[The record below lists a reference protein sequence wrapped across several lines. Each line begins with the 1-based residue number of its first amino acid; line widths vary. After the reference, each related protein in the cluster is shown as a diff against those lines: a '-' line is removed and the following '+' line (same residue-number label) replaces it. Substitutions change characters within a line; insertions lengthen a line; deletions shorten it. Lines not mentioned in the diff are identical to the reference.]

1 MSKEYSYPL
10 NLDWSTDELIVVTQL
25 LQLVEDAYEG
35 GVKGQAVLDQY
46 QKFKQVVPAKSEEN
60 QIGKEFATNSGYVL
74 YDVIK
79 TAKES
84 SQNVIRLETTHG

>member
-10 NLDWSTDELIVVTQL
+10 NLDWSTDELITVTQL

-35 GVKGQAVLDQY
+35 GVKRQTVLDQY
-46 QKFKQVVPAKSEEN
+46 QKFKQVVPAKSEES
-60 QIGKEFATNSGYVL
+60 QLGKEFATNSGYVL

-79 TAKES
+79 AAKES
-84 SQNVIRLETTHG
+84 SKNVIRLETTHG

>member
-1 MSKEYSYPL
+1 
-10 NLDWSTDELIVVTQL
+10 
-25 LQLVEDAYEG
+25 
-35 GVKGQAVLDQY
+35 
-46 QKFKQVVPAKSEEN
+46 VPAKSEEN

-84 SQNVIRLETTHG
+84 SQNVIRLETKHG